1 MDKTDA
7 AESLLTAALQ
17 DMLAGERLLAE
28 HLPAIAAHASA
39 ASLSE
44 ALAREVQRARLQAA
58 ALAANPRAE
67 RGPPNLWM
75 QGIVDDARRDTETI
89 DTGPLFD
96 AALVGAVR
104 KALAAKHVSYETA
117 VALAERLDETALAAR
132 LRRCR
137 DEEAAS
143 DHRLAAILSE
153 CTEAA

>member
-1 MDKTDA
+1 MHKTDD

-17 DMLAGERLLAE
+17 DMLTGERLLAE
-28 HLPAIAAHASA
+28 HLPAIAAGASGVPVC
-39 ASLSE
+39 E
-44 ALAREVQRARLQAA
+44 ALNREVERARRQAA
-58 ALAANPRAE
+58 GLIEDARAE
-67 RGPPNLWM
+67 GGPPNLWM

-89 DTGPLFD
+89 GAGPLLD

-117 VALAERLDETALAAR
+117 VALAERLEETALAAR

-153 CTEAA
+153 CAEAV